1 MIADKAL
8 CISRNVRVSFMLS
21 AFLSDFLLSS
31 VVIVLSNLFFKEVDE
46 IPSVYGISINSP
58 PHSLKTLITFFLVS
72 F

>member
-46 IPSVYGISINSP
+46 IPSV
-58 PHSLKTLITFFLVS
+58 
-72 F
+72 